1 MEYIFGANSY
11 SGVKT
16 LLTKGNE
23 HTDLNGFTETV
34 REYEDSTITDTFRVV
49 RKTDSKED
57 AEGNCY
63 DWYEIDNHNRIIDK
77 TKHVKATMNVL
88 VASILEG

>member
-77 TKHVKATMNVL
+77 TKHVKATMDVL